1 MAPDDETPPAK
12 PTNVVVVSPILG
24 GWSVASSFCGEPL
37 YFYSGAQAEAN
48 ARRLAL
54 TLANSGRDA
63 HVIVNDRRNTQI
75 GTVCYFGSD

>member
-1 MAPDDETPPAK
+1 MAPEEEAQSAEPM
-12 PTNVVVVSPILG
+12 NVVVVSPILG
-24 GWSVASSFCGEPL
+24 GWSVASSFGGEPL
-37 YFYSGAQAEAN
+37 YFYSGVQAEAN

-75 GTVCYFGSD
+75 GTVRYFGSD